1 MKLGIIY
8 KVTNTLDGTSYIGA
22 TRTTLVQR
30 RSSHVCAA
38 RKEGRLLSALHAAI
52 RAHGAVNFEW
62 VVLRSVPMEQLDTA
76 EIDEIKAARQRGE
89 QLYNV
94 TDGGRKPR
102 GYSIRRGRPDVR
114 VNGKTYAEWSA
125 ELGMKES
132 TLRANMSRYKVLTLP
147 PRQRHSM
154 ETRAKM
160 SVARKKYWAKPET
173 ETEKHRENIA
183 ASNRSRV
190 QAS

>member
-8 KVTNTLDGTSYIGA
+8 KVTNKLDGTSYIGA
-22 TRTTLVQR
+22 TSMTLVQR
-30 RSSHVCAA
+30 RSSHICASRRA
-38 RKEGRLLSALHAAI
+38 GCLLSALHKALSE
-52 RAHGAVNFEW
+52 HGKDAFDW
-62 VVLRSVPMEQLDTA
+62 RVLRSVPMAQLDAA

-102 GYSIRRGRPDVR
+102 GYHIRRGRPDVR

-147 PRQRHSM
+147 PRDRRHSM
-154 ETRAKM
+154 ETRAKI
-160 SVARKKYWAKPET
+160 SEGRKAWWQ
-173 ETEKHRENIA
+173 
-183 ASNRSRV
+183 NR